1 MVLGLEYSAGRAP
14 GCQAMKVNLTKISP
28 GRFALTLGEQRL
40 EVAAADLDALRLR
53 IDDVLRPESRRE
65 RDERYRAFL
74 AGLRG
79 ANDAG
84 IQALLRT
91 AAHDDILVL
100 LHSSE
105 HDAALKKKLYGN
117 MSENSIKMYVEDLLF
132 EFREGVPGYRFDA
145 AMLRLIDTVETM
157 TRAGTLRIDNP

>member
-1 MVLGLEYSAGRAP
+1 
-14 GCQAMKVNLTKISP
+14 MKVDLTKISP

-40 EVAAADLDALRLR
+40 ELETADLEALRLG
-53 IDDVLRPESRRE
+53 IEDALWPQSRQE
-65 RDERYRAFL
+65 RDQRYRAFL
-74 AGLRG
+74 AGLRD
-79 ANDAG
+79 ANDTG

-105 HDAALKKKLYGN
+105 QDAGLKEKLYGN
-117 MSENSIKMYVEDLLF
+117 MSENSVKMYVEDLLF

-145 AMLRLIDTVETM
+145 AMVRLIDTVDAM
-157 TRAGTLRIDNP
+157 TRAGTLRIEQPPR